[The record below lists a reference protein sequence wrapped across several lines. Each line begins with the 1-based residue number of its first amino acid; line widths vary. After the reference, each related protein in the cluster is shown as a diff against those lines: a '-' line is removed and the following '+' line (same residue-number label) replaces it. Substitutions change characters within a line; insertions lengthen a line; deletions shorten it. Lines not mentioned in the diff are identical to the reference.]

1 MIFKQFSLSIFII
14 AGLSFSL
21 NAAAALPNDIAGL
34 VDSAAPAVVNITSKK
49 EVKMRDNRRGFDE
62 FERFFGIPRGYPQ
75 PQEPRTREAVSY
87 GSGFIFKEGYLLTN
101 FHVIDEA
108 EEITVSLNDRREF
121 SAEVIGIDPLSDL
134 AVLKING
141 KNLPKVSIGNS
152 EILNGINLRLQQ
164 QRIYCH
170 FYVQQ

>member
-1 MIFKQFSLSIFII
+1 MNLKQISLISILTT
-14 AGLSFSL
+14 GLSFGL
-21 NAAAALPNDIAGL
+21 NAASALPGDISGL

-75 PQEPRTREAVSY
+75 PQEPQTREAVSY

-108 EEITVSLNDRREF
+108 EEIIVSLYDRR
-121 SAEVIGIDPLSDL
+121 
-134 AVLKING
+134 
-141 KNLPKVSIGNS
+141 
-152 EILNGINLRLQQ
+152 
-164 QRIYCH
+164 
-170 FYVQQ
+170 